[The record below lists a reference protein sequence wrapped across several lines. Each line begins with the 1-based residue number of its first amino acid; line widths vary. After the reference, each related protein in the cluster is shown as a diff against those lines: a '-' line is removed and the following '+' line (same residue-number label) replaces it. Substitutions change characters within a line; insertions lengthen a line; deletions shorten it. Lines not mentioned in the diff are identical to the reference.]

1 MPQLHELF
9 QRNKIWSSEM
19 TQKDP
24 EYFSRIS
31 KGQHPEYLWIGCS
44 DSRVP
49 ATQIVDLPPG
59 EVFVHYNIA
68 NVVVHS
74 DMNCLSVIQYAVE
87 LLQVKHIIVAGHYGC
102 GGIQAAMQASGK
114 GMIDNWLK
122 HIADI
127 MRIHQDKLDALNS
140 DQARLNLLCE
150 LNVLEQVANVCR
162 TSMVQRAWKSGQ
174 DLTVH
179 GLIYDMADGLLK
191 DLSLSVDG
199 VGQMTEI
206 LARGFVSRS
215 EVALRLNVE
224 F

>member
-1 MPQLHELF
+1 MPHLQELF

-19 TQKDP
+19 IQKDP
-24 EYFSRIS
+24 EYFSRLS
-31 KGQHPEYLWIGCS
+31 KEQHPEYLWIGCS

-74 DMNCLSVIQYAVE
+74 DMNCLSVIQFAVE
-87 LLQVKHIIVAGHYGC
+87 SLQVKHIIVAGHYGC
-102 GGIQAAMQASGK
+102 GGIQAAMQANDNSL
-114 GMIDNWLK
+114 IDNWLK

-127 MRIHQDKLDALNS
+127 MRIHQDKLDALS
-140 DQARLNLLCE
+140 SERDRLNLLCE

-174 DLTVH
+174 ELTVH

-215 EVALRLNVE
+215 E
-224 F
+224 

>member
-1 MPQLHELF
+1 MPKLQDLF
-9 QRNKIWSSEM
+9 NRNKIWSSEM

-24 EYFSRIS
+24 DYFKRIS
-31 KGQHPEYLWIGCS
+31 QRQRPEYLWIGCS

-49 ATQIVDLPPG
+49 ATQIVGLPPG

-87 LLQVKHIIVAGHYGC
+87 SLQVKHIIVAGHYGC
-102 GGIQAAMQASGK
+102 GGIQAAMGASGN

-122 HIADI
+122 HISDI
-127 MRIHQDKLDALNS
+127 MRLHQDRLAALS
-140 DQARLNLLCE
+140 TDQERLNLLCE

-162 TSMVQRAWKSGQ
+162 TSIVQRAWKAGQ
-174 DLTVH
+174 DITVH

-199 VGQMTEI
+199 IGQMTEI
-206 LARGFVSRS
+206 LARGFVSRRRY
-215 EVALRLNVE
+215 A
-224 F
+224 

>member
-19 TQKDP
+19 IQKDP

-31 KGQHPEYLWIGCS
+31 RGQHPEYLWIGCS

-87 LLQVKHIIVAGHYGC
+87 SLQVKHIIVAGHYGC
-102 GGIQAAMQASGK
+102 GGIQAAMQAGGN

-162 TSMVQRAWKSGQ
+162 TSMVQRAWKLGQ
-174 DLTVH
+174 ELTVH

-199 VGQMTEI
+199 IGQMTEI

-215 EVALRLNVE
+215 GATLE